1 MPENSWYKSHMD
13 DKLIR
18 KCFHATKV
26 NIIIFC
32 FTVNVLSNVPLN
44 LKDKMRK
51 RVERRGDSTLGS
63 SRGVEDEDEEEM
75 EEDDDDEQDGDGVPE
90 PVDTSHED
98 PHPTQVV
105 LHLLLSNVIS

>member
-1 MPENSWYKSHMD
+1 MFYQMNPLKE
-13 DKLIR
+13 
-18 KCFHATKV
+18 KV
-26 NIIIFC
+26 
-32 FTVNVLSNVPLN
+32 
-44 LKDKMRK
+44 RK

-63 SRGVEDEDEEEM
+63 SRGVEDEDDAVDEEE
-75 EEDDDDEQDGDGVPE
+75 EDDDEQDGDGVPE